1 MLNFPDAQTMALLQD
16 SQTMN
21 MLTNLKRALS
31 EGAEPLHVSIASS
44 HPVLHRRSN
53 QTVIFFSFRL
63 IPLNYQIRRS
73 LSVEVFR

>member
-31 EGAEPLHVSIASS
+31 EGAEPLHVSIASWKY
-44 HPVLHRRSN
+44 LQTRSN
-53 QTVIFFSFRL
+53 QTIVPFSD
-63 IPLNYQIRRS
+63 
-73 LSVEVFR
+73 